1 MNAMSAV
8 LKKEE
13 DDVLPDDCDAPIDH
27 GWAWMVCLGK
37 NELLFFCLALL
48 MLRLLSSEADVS
60 GFFITS
66 IRVSTFAASG

>member
-37 NELLFFCLALL
+37 NELLFFLFNPSDAK
-48 MLRLLSSEADVS
+48 AT
-60 GFFITS
+60 FIQSRCTS
-66 IRVSTFAASG
+66 VFHHQHKGVHFRC